1 MSDEGSRLR
10 PADRFSFTPR
20 AKKVLESGK
29 DAAESLGHDYIG
41 TEPILEKSGLD
52 PQLLRHEVFKLL
64 GDRNPEWIG
73 YVPQERRRSLGDWA
87 LALAFALGSLVFAAG
102 LLAGWLIW
110 G

>member
-1 MSDEGSRLR
+1 LG
-10 PADRFSFTPR
+10 TTT
-20 AKKVLESGK
+20 SGPSQFWRNPGWIRNCF
-29 DAAESLGHDYIG
+29 A
-41 TEPILEKSGLD
+41 T
-52 PQLLRHEVFKLL
+52 
-64 GDRNPEWIG
+64 NPEWIG